1 MGKIILIWRLYAARI
16 WKEVFLM
23 MQIFSLIIFFEAS
36 FYPFKKC
43 IRLSRDMEACFKFD
57 TDRILH
63 FDPYAG
69 IEETGEVERQ
79 YQNTAFEN
87 VVKKCEKYVEKIGM
101 ISELRADIIQDAE
114 TSQIA
119 NLIVYSKDLYEITD
133 LKLKEGTFVDK
144 NKNGDEIVPV
154 VVAGKLAKEHRI
166 GDHVLMDVSLN
177 GEKECKIETV
187 ITGILNEEKPI
198 ITIHYGG
205 TTRQLDTIGFYPE
218 DMDGYSFVLT
228 VENEKFS
235 QIKWNYPVLF
245 KVKEK

>member
-87 VVKKCEKYVEKIGM
+87 VVKKCEKYVERIGM

-133 LKLKEGTFVDK
+133 LKLKEGEFVEKDK
-144 NKNGDEIVPV
+144 NEDEIVPV
-154 VVAGKLAKEHRI
+154 VVAGKLAKEHNI
-166 GDHVLMDVSLN
+166 GDHILMNVNLN
-177 GEKECKIETV
+177 G
-187 ITGILNEEKPI
+187 
-198 ITIHYGG
+198 
-205 TTRQLDTIGFYPE
+205 
-218 DMDGYSFVLT
+218 
-228 VENEKFS
+228 
-235 QIKWNYPVLF
+235 
-245 KVKEK
+245 

>member
-79 YQNTAFEN
+79 YQNMAFEN

-133 LKLKEGTFVDK
+133 LKLKEGEFADK

-154 VVAGKLAKEHRI
+154 VVAGKLAKEHNI
-166 GDHVLMDVSLN
+166 GDHVLMDVNLN

-218 DMDGYSFVLT
+218 DMEGYSFVLA
-228 VENEKFS
+228 VQNEKFS
-235 QIKWNYPVLF
+235 QIK
-245 KVKEK
+245 